1 MFKVGENHSILWG
14 LEAGAELGHT
24 RLVEAVEVAVSLSG
38 LDVGDV
44 ELRGA
49 VLKDDGIVCFKI
61 GI

>member
-24 RLVEAVEVAVSLSG
+24 RLVETVEVAVSLSG

-49 VLKDDGIVCFKI
+49 VLKDDGKVCFMI
-61 GI
+61 VI